1 MATARPIQ
9 SPLLENRS
17 DAIARKRALCAIA
30 HLRSVPVGHRDMQRV
45 CLRYALRL
53 RREIRAYALT
63 LEHKQILSAVPH

>member
-17 DAIARKRALCAIA
+17 DAIAGSDRFAPSPG
-30 HLRSVPVGHRDMQRV
+30 SVPVGHRVMQRV